1 MFVSWKPAFSNTLM
15 LLAFMMF
22 LLGETKWALSVHSV
36 NIILAISACRITS
49 ALLTEKWKINFLI
62 SEEVKGITCKVQELQ
77 HNELCSYL
85 MYSIHMY
92 RHIHLRC
99 QHTVATLHGAKGTRN
114 TSFVSNVQCRYG
126 NRCKTFVWSNDDVL
140 TRLLSHYT
148 EESYQCGAG
157 TDVRMHVCTS
167 VWAQQSYEGCTT
179 GHGRNNDS
187 DITVWKTHILLQ
199 EPTRAPRTLP
209 DGGSHLPV
217 LSKSVPYKAP
227 ELALVL

>member
-92 RHIHLRC
+92 RHMYIYDVSTQWLLYMEQRELGTQVLFQMC
-99 QHTVATLHGAKGTRN
+99 SADMGTGAKHLFDPMVMFSLWNLKSSMRST
-114 TSFVSNVQCRYG
+114 
-126 NRCKTFVWSNDDVL
+126 
-140 TRLLSHYT
+140 
-148 EESYQCGAG
+148 
-157 TDVRMHVCTS
+157 
-167 VWAQQSYEGCTT
+167 
-179 GHGRNNDS
+179 
-187 DITVWKTHILLQ
+187 
-199 EPTRAPRTLP
+199 TLP
-209 DGGSHLPV
+209 LHRGELPV
-217 LSKSVPYKAP
+217 WRWDWCKNACPYFSVGPT
-227 ELALVL
+227 VLWRLHNRSW